1 MEIRKDIIFRFGII
15 YFLAVLTGV
24 VVVVK
29 IALIQN
35 MDTGKWKQ
43 IAKNLKDNTSEIQA
57 RRGNICADDGT
68 ILATSV
74 PYYELRMDLAAPQ
87 VKRVFANDADQ
98 FSLEVAEFFKI
109 SKSKF
114 KQDLVKAFKSENRW
128 FLIDKDKVN
137 FNQLC
142 DFKRLDMMGHAYFGS
157 GLIVVG
163 ESDRIMPHED
173 MASRTIGTLN
183 KGAYGGT
190 HGNVGYSGI
199 EGLMEGYLAGE
210 NGTSVRKNLSGRWV
224 DVTIADPK
232 DGKDVIAT
240 ININLQDCAQNALM
254 SQMMSSQAEWGT
266 AVVMEVKTG
275 AIKAIANLGKRS
287 DGSYSEIYNYA
298 LGHAGCSEPG
308 STFKLVSLMAALE
321 RGCVD
326 TADVFDTG
334 IGKWDYKGET
344 IYDSDYNHGGHGMIS
359 VKRIF
364 ELSSNIGV
372 AKIITKYYEGHE
384 RDFIDRIYNFGL
396 NKPLG
401 LGFAGEGIPYIK
413 YPGDKDWWGTSLAWI
428 SYGYEIKLTPLQTL
442 TFYNAVANNG
452 VMVKPKFV
460 EEIRENGELVHSFDT
475 EVINPSICSKE
486 TLSTAR
492 SLLEGVCTEGTGK
505 DLQNPFFPI
514 AGKTGTAQVAYQN
527 EGYSKEGKKN
537 YQASFV
543 GYFPA
548 DDPKYS
554 AIVVI
559 VGPKG
564 LYYGASV
571 AGPVFKEIV
580 GKVYASFLDYR
591 DTTKTRIAIVPD
603 VKKGFR
609 DQVEDAA
616 ESLDLRIDEG
626 QIGSELIQVNAINGK
641 TVVSGTPVDEGLIPD
656 VTGMGGSDAVYL
668 MEKAGVKVK
677 LSGVGKVISQ
687 SIAAGSKIEKGQTI
701 ILELRDTEQEK
712 KPVVTAEAD
721 VFDTQ
726 ATTPVVKKS
735 QSPVVKKQTL
745 TVKKQ
750 TVSTKRKV
758 PVSKKKV
765 PVIEKKP
772 VVSKKKV

>member
-1 MEIRKDIIFRFGII
+1 MEIRKEIIFRFGII

-24 VVVVK
+24 VIVAK

-35 MDTGKWKQ
+35 LDTGKWRQ

-74 PYYELRMDLAAPQ
+74 PYYELRMDLAAPRVKQ
-87 VKRVFANDADQ
+87 VFNDYADQ
-98 FSLEVAEFFKI
+98 FSLEVAKFFKL

-114 KQDLVKAFKSENRW
+114 KKNLLEAFKSGNRW

-142 DFKRLDMMGHAYFGS
+142 DFKRLDMMSHVYFGS
-157 GLIVVG
+157 GLIVIG
-163 ESDRIMPHED
+163 ESDRIMPHGD

-190 HGNVGYSGI
+190 HGNIGYSGI
-199 EGLMEGYLAGE
+199 EGLMEGYLSGE
-210 NGTSVRKNLSGRWV
+210 NGKSVRKNLSGRWV
-224 DVTIADPK
+224 DVTVADPK
-232 DGKDVIAT
+232 DGKDVITT
-240 ININLQDCAQNALM
+240 ININLQDFAQNALM
-254 SQMMSSQAEWGT
+254 SQMISSQAEWGT
-266 AVVMEVKTG
+266 AVVMEVQTG
-275 AIKAIANLGKRS
+275 AVKAIANLGKRS
-287 DGSYSEIYNYA
+287 DGSYAEIYNYA

-334 IGKWDYKGET
+334 IGKWDYKGEP
-344 IYDSDYNHGGHGMIS
+344 IYDSDYHHGGHGMIS

-401 LGFAGEGIPYIK
+401 LGFAGEGVPYIK

-452 VMVKPKFV
+452 IMVKPKFV
-460 EEIRENGELVHSFDT
+460 EKIQENGELIHAFDT
-475 EVINPSICSKE
+475 DVMNPSICSRE
-486 TLSTAR
+486 TLATAR
-492 SLLEGVCTEGTGK
+492 SLLEGVCSEGTGK
-505 DLQNPFFPI
+505 GLKNPFFPI

-554 AIVVI
+554 TIVVI

-591 DTTKTRIAIVPD
+591 DTARTRIAIVPD
-603 VKKGFR
+603 VKKSFR
-609 DQVEDAA
+609 DQVEKAA
-616 ESLDLRIDEG
+616 GSLDLKIDEG
-626 QIGSELIQVNAINGK
+626 HIGSELIEVNAIRGK
-641 TVVSGTPVDEGLIPD
+641 AVVSGTPVNEGLVPD

-668 MEKAGVKVK
+668 MEKAGLKVK
-677 LSGVGKVISQ
+677 LSGVGTVISQ
-687 SIAAGSKIEKGQTI
+687 SVAAGSKIKKGQI
-701 ILELRDTEQEK
+701 VILKLGETGQKRRS
-712 KPVVTAEAD
+712 VVTRAPDCYEM
-721 VFDTQ
+721 
-726 ATTPVVKKS
+726 PG
-735 QSPVVKKQTL
+735 TL
-745 TVKKQ
+745 
-750 TVSTKRKV
+750 
-758 PVSKKKV
+758 
-765 PVIEKKP
+765 P
-772 VVSKKKV
+772 VVSRKGPMFEKQILVAGM